1 MSIYYC
7 PRCGNATAYGVLG
20 VSFKVTRL
28 LILKMIK
35 ENQIK
40 KDEQKLC
47 FICEEIEKI
56 KNSPK
61 ELYFTTP
68 LVNSCVECFDLQI
81 NGIWQRFTCKQKENL
96 RKAFLIGSM
105 YINGEAIKECP
116 SCVGINYFVRERTEN
131 VYKDSFKP
139 FDGRKN
145 EAEFV

>member
-1 MSIYYC
+1 
-7 PRCGNATAYGVLG
+7 
-20 VSFKVTRL
+20 
-28 LILKMIK
+28 MIK
-35 ENQIK
+35 EGQIK
-40 KDEQKLC
+40 KDEQKFC
-47 FICEEIEKI
+47 FICEEAKR

-61 ELYFTTP
+61 ELPSTTP

-81 NGIWQRFTCKQKENL
+81 NGIWQRFTYEQKENL

-105 YINGEAIKECP
+105 YVNGEAIKECP

-139 FDGRKN
+139 FERRKN

>member
-1 MSIYYC
+1 MSVYYC
-7 PRCGNATAYGVLG
+7 PNCGNCTQYGALAVF
-20 VSFKVTRL
+20 FKKTRL

-35 ENQIK
+35 EGQIK
-40 KDEQKLC
+40 KDEQKFC
-47 FICEEIEKI
+47 FICEEAKR

-61 ELYFTTP
+61 ELPSTTP

-81 NGIWQRFTCKQKENL
+81 NGIWQRFTYEQKENL

-105 YINGEAIKECP
+105 YVNGEAIKECP

-139 FDGRKN
+139 FERRKN